1 MVDFTS
7 RLGRRINRRIR
18 HEKVIWLTTVD
29 LRHRPQPRPVWFPH
43 PHGLRYG
50 SDSRSGGRLVCF

>member
-29 LRHRPQPRPVWFPH
+29 LRHRPQPRQ
-43 PHGLRYG
+43 
-50 SDSRSGGRLVCF
+50 SDFLTLTDFGMEAILEAVVKRW